1 MRGNGSWIQTAMNLG
16 TCVALLDWGHLRTF
30 KSHPGKRHLVVRRH
44 PTCRLNSTGAIHML
58 TRNIHQQYFLKLYV
72 INIIYFN
79 ALEYPWNL
87 QWKQY
92 KMTKKLFGESFV
104 LKSIKVITLFK
115 KNKNTKMFLSSK
127 YWIILFWY
135 QINNFTV

>member
-1 MRGNGSWIQTAMNLG
+1 
-16 TCVALLDWGHLRTF
+16 
-30 KSHPGKRHLVVRRH
+30 
-44 PTCRLNSTGAIHML
+44 
-58 TRNIHQQYFLKLYV
+58 
-72 INIIYFN
+72 
-79 ALEYPWNL
+79 
-87 QWKQY
+87 
-92 KMTKKLFGESFV
+92 MTKKLFGESFV